1 MFKFP
6 EGVVSRWAS
15 YENPDG
21 AKGAGGK
28 ERNGRKGAA
37 AVSPQLDSIRIFFRH
52 IENINNSAA
61 NGKLSRF
68 LYLRALFI
76 THFHQLSGKL
86 PLVYR

>member
-1 MFKFP
+1 MLGNEMFKFP

-37 AVSPQLDSIRIFFRH
+37 WFTLNPGEEFV
-52 IENINNSAA
+52 
-61 NGKLSRF
+61 
-68 LYLRALFI
+68 
-76 THFHQLSGKL
+76 
-86 PLVYR
+86 